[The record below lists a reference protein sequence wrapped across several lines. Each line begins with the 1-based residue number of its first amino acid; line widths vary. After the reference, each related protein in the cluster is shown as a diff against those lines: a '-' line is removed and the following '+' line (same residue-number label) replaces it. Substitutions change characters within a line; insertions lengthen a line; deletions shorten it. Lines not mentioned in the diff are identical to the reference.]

1 MAYQPI
7 FPSSGAAPVGWEALL
22 RVDGVSATL
31 VLGLARG
38 MGVLKDVEA
47 LIIER
52 VLQESAAIP
61 AGRLLSIN
69 VSNDALSSVRCLD
82 ALRRFGREIVV
93 ELQDRRVG
101 GCLRQIKLLRQDGIQ
116 LAIDDFGQTLD
127 DFSLVDVL
135 KASYLKTDRSLLRC
149 SPAWLQDI
157 VAAGRK
163 AGLKM
168 VIEGIETEEE
178 ARRFGSLGDFNQG
191 FFYGEPL
198 PIEEVAT

>member
-1 MAYQPI
+1 
-7 FPSSGAAPVGWEALL
+7 
-22 RVDGVSATL
+22 
-31 VLGLARG
+31 
-38 MGVLKDVEA
+38 
-47 LIIER
+47 
-52 VLQESAAIP
+52 
-61 AGRLLSIN
+61 
-69 VSNDALSSVRCLD
+69 
-82 ALRRFGREIVV
+82 
-93 ELQDRRVG
+93 
-101 GCLRQIKLLRQDGIQ
+101 LRQIKLLRQDGIQ

>member
-7 FPSSGAAPVGWEALL
+7 FPSSGAAPAGWEALL
-22 RVDGVSATL
+22 RVDGVSAVP

-38 MGVLKDVEA
+38 MGLLEDLEA

-52 VLQESAAIP
+52 VLRESAAVP
-61 AGRLLSIN
+61 AGRFLSIN
-69 VSNDALSSVRCLD
+69 LSNDALSSARCLD
-82 ALRRFGREIVV
+82 TLRRFGCEVVV

-101 GCLRQIKLLRQDGIQ
+101 DCLRQIELLRQDGIQ

-127 DFSLVDVL
+127 DFALVDVL
-135 KASYLKTDRSLLRC
+135 KASYLKTDRSLLQC

-163 AGLKM
+163 AGMKM

-178 ARRFGSLGDFNQG
+178 ARRCGSLGDFNQG
-191 FFYGEPL
+191 FFYGRPL
-198 PIEEVAT
+198 PIEEVAS